1 MRVKNVATKPIN
13 WFEEFQRDLKRI
25 DEPELVKLKNSI
37 IRNGF
42 NAPIFV
48 WGNKILDGH
57 QRIKA
62 VKELLKEGYSLT
74 NGLPYVEIEAD
85 NEKQATELILTYN
98 SQYGRV
104 NDEGLQELMESRG
117 LNPEELASITT
128 LSIPVI
134 PEKDFSILN
143 ASQTVESVFT
153 EQLFFTSEEHKA
165 YQEFIE
171 ARVKGRRR
179 EEAVIQA
186 LKKDLE

>member
-1 MRVKNVATKPIN
+1 MTEIFMRVKNVATKPIN

-134 PEKDFSILN
+134 PEN
-143 ASQTVESVFT
+143 
-153 EQLFFTSEEHKA
+153 
-165 YQEFIE
+165 
-171 ARVKGRRR
+171 
-179 EEAVIQA
+179 
-186 LKKDLE
+186 